1 MVDKEELTRFFDYLY
16 DKTEECYKQE
26 VKQSMERF
34 MEGVE
39 IWLLAKKNLIL
50 LIKE

>member
-26 VKQSMERF
+26 VKQSIKRF
-34 MEGVE
+34 MEGAE
-39 IWLLAKKNLIL
+39 KWLHVKKNLTL
-50 LIKE
+50 